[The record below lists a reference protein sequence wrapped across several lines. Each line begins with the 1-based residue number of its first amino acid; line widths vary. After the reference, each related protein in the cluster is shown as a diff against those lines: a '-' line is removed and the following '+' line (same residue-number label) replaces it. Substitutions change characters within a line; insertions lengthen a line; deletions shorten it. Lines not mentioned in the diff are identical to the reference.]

1 MRRPSPL
8 HTGVSRPA
16 SPPASTVL
24 GPAHPLVQTLE
35 AVAEVNRQS
44 RVAAALFV
52 VGLVWTVS
60 GNAWGGPVAA
70 SAALVLLVLAGKG
83 AVLRQ
88 CRRDEVVALIAA
100 GDGDV
105 QIGVV
110 ESARER
116 LLSASMRACLA
127 ASLDSVADEAACPR
141 TGTAPLFNPAVVM
154 VVAEELREL
163 AELLRE
169 GRPDARG
176 VALVWRLTCD
186 GIASPL
192 HRGEEGELREELTRI
207 RFVLIAAGGAVDEA
221 GPRR

>member
-1 MRRPSPL
+1 MRRTSSLP
-8 HTGVSRPA
+8 TRVSRPA
-16 SPPASTVL
+16 PPPASTVL
-24 GPAHPLVQTLE
+24 GAAHPLVRTLE
-35 AVAEVNRQS
+35 AIAEVDRQS
-44 RVAAALFV
+44 LAVAAVFV

-60 GNAWGGPVAA
+60 GDAWGAPVAA

-105 QIGVV
+105 EIGVV

-116 LLSASMRACLA
+116 LLSARMRAYLA
-127 ASLDSVADEAACPR
+127 ASLDSVVDEAARPR
-141 TGTAPLFNPAVVM
+141 AGTAPLFNPAIVM
-154 VVAEELREL
+154 AVAQELREL

-176 VALVWRLTCD
+176 VALVWRLICD
-186 GIASPL
+186 GVASPL
-192 HRGEEGELREELTRI
+192 HRGEEGELREELKRI

-221 GPRR
+221 RPRG